1 MPGFWQVLSSNFT
14 VLRKR
19 DMCVYLTGNTVSLVG
34 DWMQQTAQAR
44 VVWQLTPSATAW
56 GLSLF
61 FTIIGDAAVIMSFAF
76 ILAFLVER
84 NILQL
89 WHVYVL
95 AFLLGVGYGMQHFLL
110 RTLFE

>member
-14 VLRKR
+14 VVAFFSQLPFFLFGPWVGVITDRYDRRKI
-19 DMCVYLTGNTVSLVG
+19 LLV
-34 DWMQQTAQAR
+34 T
-44 VVWQLTPSATAW
+44 QL
-56 GLSLF
+56 L
-61 FTIIGDAAVIMSFAF
+61 IMSFAF